1 MPEVITPP
9 SEAEPSAPPT
19 TAKDGRKSSDERKE
33 ALARIITAQVVDG
46 ARVESQSEYQ
56 VVLARGHRLNNFMH
70 LILTIVTFGLWGIV
84 WLLLGLFGGE
94 KRRVAFIDEWG
105 NSSIQSEAARPVRA
119 LHDLERVGTALAAA
133 RDAARR
139 ELANVDAREQRAYRK
154 RRLT

>member
-9 SEAEPSAPPT
+9 SEAERNAPPPR
-19 TAKDGRKSSDERKE
+19 AKEGRKSPDERKE
-33 ALARIITAQVVDG
+33 ALARIITAQVLDG

-70 LILTIVTFGLWGIV
+70 LILTVITFGLWGIV

-94 KRRVAFIDEWG
+94 KRRVAFVDEWG
-105 NSSIQSEAARPVRA
+105 NSSIQIEAARPVRA
-119 LHDLERVGTALAAA
+119 LHDLERVRAALASA
-133 RDAARR
+133 RDAARL
-139 ELANVDAREQRAYRK
+139 ELANVDGREQRAYRK

>member
-1 MPEVITPP
+1 MPEVTTPF
-9 SEAEPSAPPT
+9 SEVEPSAPPA
-19 TAKDGRKSSDERKE
+19 TAKEGRKSSDERKE

-70 LILTIVTFGLWGIV
+70 LILTIFTFGLWGIV
-84 WLLLGLFGGE
+84 WLLMGLFGGE

-105 NSSIQSEAARPVRA
+105 SSSIQSEAARPVRA

-139 ELANVDAREQRAYRK
+139 ELANFDARDATLRQK
-154 RRLT
+154 

>member
-9 SEAEPSAPPT
+9 SEAEPSASPT
-19 TAKDGRKSSDERKE
+19 TAKQGRKSSDERKE
-33 ALARIITAQVVDG
+33 ALAQIITAQVVDG

-119 LHDLERVGTALAAA
+119 LHDLERVRIALVAA

-139 ELANVDAREQRAYRK
+139 ELANVDAPDQRAYRK

>member
-9 SEAEPSAPPT
+9 SEAEPSAPPA
-19 TAKDGRKSSDERKE
+19 TAKEGRKSSDERKE

-119 LHDLERVGTALAAA
+119 LHNLERVGTALAAA

-139 ELANVDAREQRAYRK
+139 ELANFDARDPTLRQK
-154 RRLT
+154 

>member
-9 SEAEPSAPPT
+9 SEAEAIAPPA
-19 TAKDGRKSSDERKE
+19 TAKEGRKSSDERKE

-56 VVLARGHRLNNFMH
+56 VVLARGHRLNNTMH

-84 WLLLGLFGGE
+84 WLLMGLFGGE

-119 LHDLERVGTALAAA
+119 LHDLERVRTALAAA

-139 ELANVDAREQRAYRK
+139 ELANFDAPDQRAYRK
-154 RRLT
+154 RPLT

>member
-9 SEAEPSAPPT
+9 SEAVPSAPPT
-19 TAKDGRKSSDERKE
+19 AAKDGRKSSEERKE

-119 LHDLERVGTALAAA
+119 LHDLERVRKALAAA
-133 RDAARR
+133 RDAARG
-139 ELANVDAREQRAYRK
+139 ELANVDAREQRSYRR

>member
-9 SEAEPSAPPT
+9 SQAEPSAPPT
-19 TAKDGRKSSDERKE
+19 TAKEGRKSSDERKE

-46 ARVESQSEYQ
+46 ARVESQSDYQ

-119 LHDLERVGTALAAA
+119 LHDLERVRAALAAA
-133 RDAARR
+133 RDAASR
-139 ELANVDAREQRAYRK
+139 ELANFDAPEQRAYGK

>member
-9 SEAEPSAPPT
+9 SEAEPSAPPA
-19 TAKDGRKSSDERKE
+19 TAKKGRKSSDERKE
-33 ALARIITAQVVDG
+33 ALARIIAAQVVDG

-105 NSSIQSEAARPVRA
+105 NSSIQSEAARPVRT
-119 LHDLERVGTALAAA
+119 LHDLERVRNALTAA

-139 ELANVDAREQRAYRK
+139 ELANIDAREQGADRK
-154 RRLT
+154 RRHT